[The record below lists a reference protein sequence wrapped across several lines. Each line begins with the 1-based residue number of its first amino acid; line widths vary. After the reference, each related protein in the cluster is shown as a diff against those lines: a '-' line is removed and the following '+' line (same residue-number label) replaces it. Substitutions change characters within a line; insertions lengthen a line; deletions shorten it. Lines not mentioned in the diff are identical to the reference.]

1 MNKAKTIFWLIILG
15 LIMLVF
21 FQNQEFFMAKQDLRI
36 NLVFAKYQ
44 SPEVPNAVL
53 FLALFLV
60 GLLISYFSGLAERFK
75 LKKTIKN
82 LNTKIASQPQEMP
95 STDNEAEA
103 ISSDLSEPSQGADK
117 PVI

>member
-1 MNKAKTIFWLIILG
+1 
-15 LIMLVF
+15 
-21 FQNQEFFMAKQDLRI
+21 MAKQGLRI
-36 NLVFAKYQ
+36 NFVFAKYQ

-53 FLALFLV
+53 FLGFFLA
-60 GLLISYFSGLAERFK
+60 GLLIAYFFGLAERFK

-103 ISSDLSEPSQGADK
+103 ITSALSEPNQSADK

>member
-1 MNKAKTIFWLIILG
+1 MNKVKTVFWLIILG

-21 FQNQEFFMAKQDLRI
+21 FQNQDFFMAKQDLRI
-36 NLVFAKYQ
+36 NLVFAEYQ
-44 SPEVPNAVL
+44 LREVPNAAL
-53 FLALFLV
+53 FLAIFLA
-60 GLLISYFSGLAERFK
+60 GLLIAYFFGLGERFK

-103 ISSDLSEPSQGADK
+103 ITSALSEPNQSADK